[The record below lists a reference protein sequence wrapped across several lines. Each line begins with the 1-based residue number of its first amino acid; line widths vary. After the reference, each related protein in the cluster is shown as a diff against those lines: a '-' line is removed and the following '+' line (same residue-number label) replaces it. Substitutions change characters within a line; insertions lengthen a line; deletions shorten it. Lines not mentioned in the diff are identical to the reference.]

1 LPANANNKTI
11 IINPYTNRI
20 FGKNKIIVMTKIYD
34 VQIQNV
40 IEFCFNRNDNL
51 PTKSR
56 PIREDVAEE
65 R

>member
-1 LPANANNKTI
+1 
-11 IINPYTNRI
+11 
-20 FGKNKIIVMTKIYD
+20 MTKIYD

-40 IEFCFNRNDNL
+40 IEFCINRNDNL